1 MENKAANAERSS
13 IKYKQVEFMMDK
25 IGEEFKGVVS
35 GVTDWG
41 IFVELENKC
50 EGLVPVSSLD
60 DDFYIFDEKNYCLV
74 GRHTQQKYQLG
85 DELTVEIVRA
95 NLEKKQLDFR
105 LVREMGQRP
114 LRVRSEKPSSRKTV
128 KENRGRSGRRKR

>member
-1 MENKAANAERSS
+1 
-13 IKYKQVEFMMDK
+13 
-25 IGEEFKGVVS
+25 
-35 GVTDWG
+35 
-41 IFVELENKC
+41 VELENKC

-85 DELTVEIVRA
+85 DELMVEIVRA

-105 LVREMGQRP
+105 LVREMGHKPVRT
-114 LRVRSEKPSSRKTV
+114 RSEKPSSRNTDRGS
-128 KENRGRSGRRKR
+128 RGRSGRRKR